1 MEMFLFDN
9 KYEKSPGGLITNS
22 ISVIGRIHFT
32 IMGNF
37 DNTKGKKI
45 LKVLV
50 LPLLTS
56 FSDHSIQT
64 LI

>member
-37 DNTKGKKI
+37 DNTKGEKK
-45 LKVLV
+45 
-50 LPLLTS
+50 S
-56 FSDHSIQT
+56 
-64 LI
+64 

>member
-50 LPLLTS
+50 LP
-56 FSDHSIQT
+56 
-64 LI
+64 